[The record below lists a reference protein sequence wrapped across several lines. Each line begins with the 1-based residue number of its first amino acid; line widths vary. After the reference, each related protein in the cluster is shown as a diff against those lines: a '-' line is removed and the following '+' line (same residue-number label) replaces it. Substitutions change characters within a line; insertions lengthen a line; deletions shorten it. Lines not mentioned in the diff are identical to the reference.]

1 MTELLYMTDCYLREF
16 DAVITKVDGKFIILD
31 RTAFY
36 PESGGQLT
44 DTGKL
49 VKTDGTEFKV
59 VFAKKIEG
67 DVSHEID
74 KEGLSI
80 GDKVHGVL
88 DWDRRYLMM
97 RYHTAAHVLSTVIY
111 NETNAT
117 ITGNQLGLDKS
128 RVDFD
133 LELFNREQL
142 SSYEAKTNAVLNK
155 SLPVKIEIM
164 PRDEAFKIP
173 ALVKLKKLLP
183 ETIKD
188 IRVVSIEG
196 FDQQAC
202 AGAHIG
208 NLGEIGEIEIISL
221 ENKGKSRRRIYF
233 KLKKP

>member
-16 DAVITKVDGKFIILD
+16 DAIVTKVDRKLVFLD
-31 RTAFY
+31 KTAFY

-49 VKTDGTEFKV
+49 IKVSGEEFTV
-59 VFAKKIEG
+59 VFAKKAEG
-67 DVSHEID
+67 DVLHEVD
-74 KEGLSI
+74 KEGLRI
-80 GDKVHGVL
+80 GDKVHGIL
-88 DWDRRYLMM
+88 DWGRRYLMM
-97 RYHTAAHVLSTVIY
+97 QYHTAAHVLSTVIY
-111 NETNAT
+111 NETNAN

-133 LELFNREQL
+133 LELFDREQL
-142 SSYEAKTNAVLNK
+142 GSYEAKTNAILK
-155 SLPVKIEIM
+155 KALPVSIRIM

-173 ALVKLKKLLP
+173 ALVKLKKVLP

-202 AGAHIG
+202 AGAHVG
-208 NLGEIGEIEIISL
+208 NLGEVGEIEIISL

-233 KLKKP
+233 KLK

>member
-1 MTELLYMTDCYLREF
+1 MAELLYMTDCYLREF
-16 DAVITKVDGKFIILD
+16 DAVVTKVDGKFVALD

-36 PESGGQLT
+36 PESGGQLA

-49 VKTDGTEFKV
+49 VKADGTEFRV
-59 VFAKKIEG
+59 LFAKKIDG
-67 DVSHEID
+67 DVSHEVD
-74 KEGLSI
+74 KEGLRI
-80 GDKVHGVL
+80 GDRVHGIL

-111 NETNAT
+111 NETNAN

-133 LELFNREQL
+133 LELFDREQL
-142 SSYEAKTNAVLNK
+142 GSYEAKTNAILK
-155 SLPVKIEIM
+155 KALPVSIKIM

-173 ALVKLKKLLP
+173 ALIKLKKVLP
-183 ETIKD
+183 ESIKD
-188 IRVVSIEG
+188 IRVVTIEG

-233 KLKKP
+233 RLKQ

>member
-1 MTELLYMTDCYLREF
+1 MTELIYMTDCYAKTF
-16 DAVITKVDGKFIILD
+16 DATVIKADGKFILLD

-49 VKTDGTEFKV
+49 TRGTDEFKV
-59 VFAKKIEG
+59 IFVKKVG
-67 DVSHEID
+67 QDAVHEVD
-74 KEGLSI
+74 KEGLKV
-80 GDKVHGVL
+80 GDKVHGIL
-88 DWDRRYLMM
+88 DWDRRYILM
-97 RYHTAAHVLSTVIY
+97 RNHTAAHVLSTVIY

-128 RVDFD
+128 RIDFD
-133 LELFNREQL
+133 LETFDREQL
-142 SSYEAKTNAVLNK
+142 GSYEAKANEVLK
-155 SLPVKIEIM
+155 KALPVSIQIM
-164 PRDEAFKIP
+164 PRDKAFEIP

-202 AGAHIG
+202 AGAHIK
-208 NLGEIGEIEIISL
+208 NISEIGQLEIINL
-221 ENKGKSRRRIYF
+221 ENKGTGRRRIYF
-233 KLKKP
+233 KIKK